1 MAAIL
6 AGRAACRAG
15 GASGCKAPWFSRIVA
30 CATGEPRAATAKQ
43 ARHDGRGRF
52 YNTRLSILS
61 FPGLAMIRRYPAALL
76 LASTLLC
83 AGAHAQTLHP
93 LKLSKAE
100 LAGPVFQRPGV
111 VKESKDGNH
120 TSDFTSYT
128 SPDKVFQTG
137 VYQSG
142 PVREEIREAPGTPYT
157 EFLYFLS
164 GSVKLTS
171 SDGTVM
177 QVHAGEAVTLPKGWT
192 GVYESS
198 GYTKLYALYDP
209 SAAAPA
215 KPEQ

>member
-1 MAAIL
+1 M
-6 AGRAACRAG
+6 
-15 GASGCKAPWFSRIVA
+15 
-30 CATGEPRAATAKQ
+30 T
-43 ARHDGRGRF
+43 
-52 YNTRLSILS
+52 
-61 FPGLAMIRRYPAALL
+61 RRYPAALL
-76 LASTLLC
+76 LAST
-83 AGAHAQTLHP
+83 Q
-93 LKLSKAE
+93 
-100 LAGPVFQRPGV
+100 
-111 VKESKDGNH
+111 ESKDGNR

-164 GSVKLTS
+164 GGVKLTP

-177 QVHAGEAVTLPKGWT
+177 QVRAGEAVTLPKGWT

-209 SAAAPA
+209 SAAEPAGGASGAAA
-215 KPEQ
+215 KPAQ